1 MAEVDLVGS
10 DPVCLWC
17 GAALGSA
24 SHPGSERRFCSAKC
38 RQALHAACRSWAV
51 QAVYEGRLSLDAIR
65 KASQKACA
73 LATEAK
79 PAFHDDTPAERAAWL
94 EKPWEE
100 ETVA

>member
-1 MAEVDLVGS
+1 MAEVDLAGS
-10 DPVCLWC
+10 DPACLWC

-38 RQALHAACRSWAV
+38 RQALHGACRSWAV

-65 KASQKACA
+65 NASQKACA

-79 PAFHDDTPAERAAWL
+79 PAFHDDTPAERENRLLPANAN
-94 EKPWEE
+94 
-100 ETVA
+100 